1 MKSALQ
7 PIIVALVIGISVL
20 SFSLNAIAFQFD
32 QTEVDQ
38 DRFVAIAVPRA
49 FGHTLV
55 IVEQV
60 SDRRPCWSESGSQPT
75 IVDPLLLNF
84 DFTGICGR
92 ATDSNGYSVRM
103 AGTDLVLSHALS
115 VQSTPSDILLV
126 AQSRADVYAPP
137 IIIGRTYGF
146 TSGFAK
152 IILEPGW
159 RLTKRVY
166 QGKTLGHI
174 YFTSDSPASYTR

>member
-1 MKSALQ
+1 MKLALKRTL
-7 PIIVALVIGISVL
+7 ILGLIIGISTL
-20 SFSLNAIAFQFD
+20 SFPRSAIAVEFD
-32 QTEVDQ
+32 HKEVDQ
-38 DRFVAIAVPRA
+38 ERFVAIAVPRA

-55 IVEQV
+55 IVEQI
-60 SDRRPCWSESGSQPT
+60 SDSRPCWSESGNQPT
-75 IVDPLLLNF
+75 LVDPLLLNF

-103 AGTDLVLSHALS
+103 AGKDLALSHALS
-115 VQSTPSDILLV
+115 VQSTPNDIVLV
-126 AQSRADVYAPP
+126 AQSRANVTAPP
-137 IIIGRTYGF
+137 IIIGRSYGF
-146 TSGFAK
+146 TNGFAK

-174 YFTSDSPASYTR
+174 YFTSDSPAL

>member
-60 SDRRPCWSESGSQPT
+60 SDRRPCW
-75 IVDPLLLNF
+75 
-84 DFTGICGR
+84 
-92 ATDSNGYSVRM
+92 
-103 AGTDLVLSHALS
+103 
-115 VQSTPSDILLV
+115 
-126 AQSRADVYAPP
+126 
-137 IIIGRTYGF
+137 
-146 TSGFAK
+146 K
-152 IILEPGW
+152 
-159 RLTKRVY
+159 
-166 QGKTLGHI
+166 
-174 YFTSDSPASYTR
+174 

>member
-1 MKSALQ
+1 MKLALKQ
-7 PIIVALVIGISVL
+7 TMVALVLGVSVL
-20 SFSLNAIAFQFD
+20 SVTFNAIAVQFD
-32 QTEVDQ
+32 QTEVEQ

-60 SDRRPCWSESGSQPT
+60 SDSRPCWSEGGSQPT
-75 IVDPLLLNF
+75 IIDPLLLNF

-92 ATDSNGYSVRM
+92 AADSNGYSVRM
-103 AGTDLVLSHALS
+103 AGQDLALSHALS
-115 VQSTPSDILLV
+115 VQSTPNDILLV
-126 AQSRADVYAPP
+126 AQSRADAYAPP

-146 TSGFAK
+146 TGGFAK

-159 RLTKRVY
+159 RLTKRAY

-174 YFTSDSPASYTR
+174 YFTSDSPAS

>member
-1 MKSALQ
+1 MKLALKQ
-7 PIIVALVIGISVL
+7 TITALIIGISVL
-20 SFSLNAIAFQFD
+20 SFTLNAIAVDFD
-32 QTEVDQ
+32 QKEVDQ

-84 DFTGICGR
+84 DFTGVCGR

-126 AQSRADVYAPP
+126 AQSRADAYAPP

-146 TSGFAK
+146 TNGFAK

-174 YFTSDSPASYTR
+174 YFTSDSPAS

>member
-126 AQSRADVYAPP
+126 AQSGLMSTRHRLLLV
-137 IIIGRTYGF
+137 
-146 TSGFAK
+146 
-152 IILEPGW
+152 EPMD
-159 RLTKRVY
+159 LRVVSL
-166 QGKTLGHI
+166 K
-174 YFTSDSPASYTR
+174 

>member
-1 MKSALQ
+1 
-7 PIIVALVIGISVL
+7 
-20 SFSLNAIAFQFD
+20 
-32 QTEVDQ
+32 
-38 DRFVAIAVPRA
+38 
-49 FGHTLV
+49 
-55 IVEQV
+55 
-60 SDRRPCWSESGSQPT
+60 
-75 IVDPLLLNF
+75 
-84 DFTGICGR
+84 
-92 ATDSNGYSVRM
+92 M

-126 AQSRADVYAPP
+126 AQSRADAYAQP

-146 TSGFAK
+146 TNGFAK

-174 YFTSDSPASYTR
+174 YFTSDSPAS